1 MKQEQKLTELIQ
13 VWDNKEKA
21 QAIKVLKASMAESKK
36 TKASTQEVGDYVK
49 HIIQEGIEGRSIPD
63 YPSDDVSA
71 SARSTY
77 YKKAIEA
84 AVQEIEG
91 VLHIDKSNKALEAVW
106 ENCKDSSNL
115 VEFRKN
121 FKLYLTAVMAELYTV
136 EEVQELT
143 DMVDELDREVRQL
156 REYKRIQDELF
167 GVMTEADENVVIARQ
182 SHKLKS
188 GGLTDKEICSTLGID
203 RNKLNYA
210 RRKAEFVSVDGF
222 VEKGVF

>member
-21 QAIKVLKASMAESKK
+21 QAIKVLKASMVESKK

-136 EEVQELT
+136 EDVQELT
-143 DMVDELDREVRQL
+143 DMIDDLDRE
-156 REYKRIQDELF
+156 
-167 GVMTEADENVVIARQ
+167 N
-182 SHKLKS
+182 HKLKEYERIYH
-188 GGLTDKEICSTLGID
+188 EIFGVLEQGDEDLNIYRKYKTLKDGNMSDTEISVILD
-203 RNKLNYA
+203 VSRPKLSKVVKSFQSA
-210 RRKAEFVSVDGF
+210 L
-222 VEKGVF
+222 